1 MCVQDPQIQFILS
14 NSVPAGMLNLGI
26 STSGTSYTLADPTS
40 TDVVA
45 AATGA
50 GAAGSLMKQEGVL
63 AYFEVSTV
71 FPEKKNRVPETRAEQ
86 DSKTSL

>member
-1 MCVQDPQIQFILS
+1 
-14 NSVPAGMLNLGI
+14 MLNLGI

-71 FPEKKNRVPETRAEQ
+71 FF
-86 DSKTSL
+86 SLSISLP